1 MKNFLTYDYCQ
12 VFPGPK
18 LNVVLGPN
26 GTGKSTVTHAIC
38 LACGGEPKVLG
49 RSNELSQFV
58 KHGKQGEEAYAEV
71 DVLDEKCVHTIR
83 RTINSEKNSSK
94 WTINGTNATKDQ
106 VKVILKKLKIDVDN
120 LCSFMSQDKVGQ
132 FTQQTPEGI
141 LKMTLQCI
149 TVKDTERT
157 LFDEQTELAGIE
169 TTKRDQERDLNAKQ
183 ATFDKKRAEL
193 TRLEVEVVNVRQR
206 QVKKELL
213 KKYEV
218 KKVVQQAK
226 ADRDQLNARKEE
238 WDKAESDR
246 ADEEKKIA
254 PLASEEGS
262 AKLKLSQHDANSRNL
277 TKTFADSDSKAGS
290 MKETISNAFVTTEN
304 IINDLASL
312 EETRKSNERKIS
324 DARGTVKKLEDERDK
339 AVTSIPEVN
348 AKIKAMTD
356 DIRQDNDRARVLEDE
371 DNDNQNIARQMADEK
386 QAIQS
391 RIHHLQGSSGK
402 FQSKLK
408 ALAGSNSNPFYHNA
422 SRVFSFINGNK
433 EKWKQDNKI
442 KHDIIG
448 PVAMLMQVDDE
459 QCKSILEKVLPN
471 TLLFTYITTCSEDD
485 EFLKDQLKASN
496 FRVNLYCILSG
507 VTSEESKRPFN
518 KKFLERFKE
527 MGLQGYIGDFF
538 QTSDVVRGFL
548 TDRSKIPRTLWCRT
562 SNSVSEAQMRD
573 LCGNENIN
581 VYIHDPRSNI
591 VTEYSITNNRM
602 EQGKPAI
609 ISTIDLPP
617 KPLIL
622 GKAETDD
629 SDVQKQQL
637 ESELKAVRDKI
648 HAHDEKG
655 KHVKEQLK
663 KIAGPLSR
671 KKEEILRL
679 RKCLELPNKCEREL
693 KNKKAELDKL
703 LKAHGQD
710 LAQDRRET
718 IQTYQENFENA
729 ITIVRKIIEMGEVGM
744 TAQLEKMVTEE
755 SRAILQQRLEE
766 ISQRVIEARRA
777 VDSFVNN
784 AKAKKKEFEDFKKV
798 KEASEIRATA
808 IVAEIGNGSHDAFKA
823 EYAKISKDTA
833 DATTLDEINDRIEA
847 LAAEIDA
854 SVDNEGLLVHYNR
867 LMQEVDSDKL
877 ELEQLQ
883 YAFDNAQESLI
894 SRSTEWK
901 TRVSSISDKINRSF
915 SEYMKKLQYEGEV
928 DLRDHG
934 TIDQY
939 AMQMKVSF
947 RNNSKLAD
955 LDGNRHSGGER
966 AVSTIMYL
974 MALQELTSAPF
985 RVVDE
990 INQGMDERNERLVF
1004 DRIVDSCCGDEKNPQ
1019 YFLVSPKLL
1028 QGLRRMENKDVT
1040 VLLILNGPGV
1050 PPVLPCIERVIDH
1063 VKDTAKRRRLA

>member
-157 LFDEQTELAGIE
+157 LHDEQIELTGIE
-169 TTKRDQERDLNAKQ
+169 TSKRDQERDLNAKQ

-277 TKTFADSDSKAGS
+277 TKTFADSDTKAGN
-290 MKETISNAFVTTEN
+290 MKETIDGAYDTTEN
-304 IINDLASL
+304 IISDLASL
-312 EETRKSNERKIS
+312 EETRRSNAKKII
-324 DARGTVKKLEDERDK
+324 DVEGAVKKLEDEHDK
-339 AVTSIPEVN
+339 AVTAIPNVN
-348 AKIKAMTD
+348 AKIKTLTD
-356 DIRQDNDRARVLEDE
+356 DIRKENERARVLEDE
-371 DNDNQNIARQMADEK
+371 DNDIQNMSRQLSDEK
-386 QAIQS
+386 QSIHS
-391 RIHHLQGSSGK
+391 RIQHLQGSSGK

-408 ALAGSNSNPFYHNA
+408 ALASGSNTFHQNA
-422 SRVFSFINGNK
+422 SKVFTFINGNK
-433 EKWKQDNKI
+433 EKWKQENKI
-442 KHDIIG
+442 RHDIIG

-471 TLLFTYITTCSEDD
+471 TLLFTYITTCAEDD
-485 EFLKDQLKASN
+485 EFLKNQLKASN
-496 FRVNLYCILSG
+496 YRVNLYCILSG
-507 VTSEESKRPFN
+507 VTSEENNRPFN
-518 KKFLERFKE
+518 KKFLDRFKD

-538 QTSDVVRGFL
+538 QTSDIVRGFL
-548 TDRSKIPRTLWCRT
+548 ADRSKIPRTLWCRT

-591 VTEYSITNNRM
+591 VTEYAITNNRM
-602 EQGKPAI
+602 EQGKPSI

-617 KPLIL
+617 KALIL

-629 SDVQKQQL
+629 SDVQRQQL
-637 ESELKAVRDKI
+637 ESELKAVKEKI
-648 HAHDEKG
+648 HVNDEKG
-655 KHVKEQLK
+655 KNIKEQLK
-663 KIAGPLSR
+663 KISGPLSR
-671 KKEEILRL
+671 KKEEILQL
-679 RKCLELPNKCEREL
+679 RKCLELPMKKEREL
-693 KNKKAELDKL
+693 RNKKEELDKL
-703 LKAHGQD
+703 RKAQ
-710 LAQDRRET
+710 AQGEAQERSET
-718 IQTYQENFENA
+718 IQMYQENFENA
-729 ITIVRKIIEMGEVGM
+729 LNIVRKIIEMGEVGM

-784 AKAKKKEFEDFKKV
+784 AKAKKKDFEDFKKV
-798 KEASEIRATA
+798 QETSAARATA
-808 IVAEIGNGSHDAFKA
+808 IVSEIGNGSHDAFKV
-823 EYAKISKDTA
+823 EYAKISKETA

-867 LMQEVDSDKL
+867 LMQEVESDKL

-901 TRVSSISDKINRSF
+901 AKVSSISDKINTSF